1 MEVIADLHMHS
12 KYSRATSK
20 NLIFENI
27 EKYAKIKVLS
37 LVGTGDFTHPKW
49 IQEIKTKLTEKD
61 DSGIYQTKT
70 GFPFLLQSEISLM
83 YKWNGKGRKIHNVIL
98 APNLKVVDQI
108 TEYLLTK
115 GRVDY
120 DGRPIFGIPCPEFTE
135 ALMQISKDIEI
146 IPAHTWTPH
155 FGVFGS
161 EGGFNTLKECFE
173 EQVKNIHGIET
184 GISANPPF
192 FWL

>member
-27 EKYAKIKVLS
+27 EKYAKIKGLS

-120 DGRPIFGIPCPEFTE
+120 DGRPIFGIPCPEFT
-135 ALMQISKDIEI
+135 
-146 IPAHTWTPH
+146 
-155 FGVFGS
+155 
-161 EGGFNTLKECFE
+161 
-173 EQVKNIHGIET
+173 
-184 GISANPPF
+184 
-192 FWL
+192 